1 MLIYIII
8 MDYTMSQI
16 NNQLNSDKIR
26 EILSQ
31 KTQKIHD
38 FGVLSLSLFGSTVKG
53 TATLNSDLDFLVEF
67 EGMATFDR
75 YMDLKF
81 FLEDLFNKPVDL
93 VTKKSLKSEIS
104 QAILQE
110 AVNVA

>member
-1 MLIYIII
+1 M
-8 MDYTMSQI
+8 TKVS
-16 NNQLNSDKIR
+16 NQLSLEQIR
-26 EILSQ
+26 VILS
-31 KTQKIHD
+31 KHTKKIQG
-38 FGVLSLSLFGSTVKG
+38 FGVSSLSLFGSTVKG

-67 EGMATFDR
+67 EGMVTFDR

-93 VTKKSLKSEIS
+93 VTTKSLKPEIS
-104 QAILQE
+104 QIILQE